1 MAQKTVGQIL
11 VEQGVLAPQKL
22 EQLEREAQANKV
34 PVDLY
39 IKQQKDISNE
49 ALAHALATQ
58 FSLKF
63 IPTISEKMA
72 DPDILSQ
79 VPLRF
84 LREHTVLPII
94 IDEQTKRIAIVT
106 ADPADFQPIDELK
119 LIFGPQTETV
129 VTTRS
134 IIIDTT
140 NKYYPLEGTKQMIAE
155 LSQEE
160 ELSDAMEF
168 GTIESE
174 DILGMATE
182 APIIKLVNHIFYQAV
197 KKGASDIHI
206 EPFEKE
212 LQVRFRIDGVLYT
225 IMSPPKRA
233 QNAITSRIKIMADL
247 NIAEKRLPQDGRIA
261 LKIADKAID
270 VRVSTL
276 PVSFGERIVMRL
288 LDKTKTFGALN
299 SLGLSERD
307 YKVLMRCIEQP
318 NGIILITGPTGSGK
332 TSTLYSILSKLN
344 SPEVNI
350 VTVEDPVE
358 YQMAGVGQVQVNE
371 KTGLTFARA
380 LRSILRQDPD
390 IVMIGETRDNETA
403 QIAIQAALTGHLVLS
418 TLHTNSAPAAIT
430 RLIDMG
436 IEPFLIASSIIAVAA
451 QRLVRRLCDNCKK
464 PYQPDPELLARFGL
478 NKESSKKITFYR
490 PVGCEECSQTGYR
503 GRMAL
508 FEIMEMSEPIARLTM
523 ERSETSII
531 QKQARA
537 DGMTLLMEDGLRK
550 IIEGKTTIEEVLAE
564 TAVLE
569 GL

>member
-1 MAQKTVGQIL
+1 MAIKSLETIL
-11 VEQGVLAPQKL
+11 VEQGALTVERLAQLRTEAAEQNIPL
-22 EQLEREAQANKV
+22 EV
-34 PVDLY
+34 Y
-39 IKQQKDISNE
+39 IKQQKDISGE
-49 ALAHALATQ
+49 ALAKAFAELYN
-58 FSLKF
+58 LKF
-63 IPTISEKMA
+63 IGSVTEKMA
-72 DPDILSQ
+72 NPDILSQ

-84 LREHTVLPII
+84 LREHSVLPIVT
-94 IDEQTKRIAIVT
+94 DEATQKIALVT
-106 ADPADFQPIDELK
+106 ADPTDFQPLDELK
-119 LIFGPQTETV
+119 LIFGPLIETV
-129 VTTRS
+129 VAPRS
-134 IIIDTT
+134 VIIDAM

-160 ELSDAMEF
+160 ELSEAMEF
-168 GTIESE
+168 GAIESE

-212 LQVRFRIDGVLYT
+212 IQVRFRIDGVMYS
-225 IMSPPKRA
+225 IMNPPKRA
-233 QNAITSRIKIMADL
+233 QAAIISRIKIMANL
-247 NIAEKRLPQDGRIA
+247 NIAEKRQPQDGRIA

-270 VRVSTL
+270 VRVSSL
-276 PVSFGERIVMRL
+276 PVAFGERIVMRL
-288 LDKTKTFGALN
+288 LDKTKTFGALDG
-299 SLGLSERD
+299 LGFSERD
-307 YKVLMRCIEQP
+307 FKVVMRCIQQP
-318 NGIILITGPTGSGK
+318 NGIMLITGPTGSGK

-344 SPEVNI
+344 TPDVNI
-350 VTVEDPVE
+350 ITVEDPVE
-358 YQMAGVGQVQVNE
+358 YQMMGIGQVQVNE
-371 KTGLTFARA
+371 KTGLTFAAA

-418 TLHTNSAPAAIT
+418 TLHTNSAPAAVT

-436 IEPFLIASSIIAVAA
+436 IEPFLIASSIICVVA
-451 QRLVRRLCDNCKK
+451 QRLVRRLCPNCKQA
-464 PYQPDPELLARFGL
+464 YQPDPELLQRFGL
-478 NKESSKKITFYR
+478 TKESSKQITFYK
-490 PVGCEECSQTGYR
+490 PVGCEECSNTGYK
-503 GRMAL
+503 GRIAL
-508 FEIMEMSEPIARLTM
+508 FEVMEMSEPISKLTM
-523 ERSETSII
+523 ERAETSQL